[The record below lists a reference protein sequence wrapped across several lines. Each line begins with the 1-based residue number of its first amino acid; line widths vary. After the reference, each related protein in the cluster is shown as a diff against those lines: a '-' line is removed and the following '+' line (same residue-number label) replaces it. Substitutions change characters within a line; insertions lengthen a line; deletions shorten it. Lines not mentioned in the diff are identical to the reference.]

1 MSSRHRKPRSLP
13 LRPIALAAGALTV
26 AAGVGTGLALDDDRP
41 ATVASEP
48 RSAAGDAL
56 SPASP
61 TAGETTAAP
70 SPSATRRSPSPKPE
84 KSGKTATAPRP
95 ERTTAK
101 ADRQSDRQSA
111 PARAPEP
118 VETAGQPA
126 GTAPEAAATGV
137 AAEVLRLVNQARA
150 NAGCAPVTADER
162 LDSAAQKY
170 SRAMASSGNF
180 SHTGTDGSD
189 VSERVEREGY
199 TWSTVGEN
207 IAMGQPDAAAVMDGW
222 MNSEGHRANIL
233 NCDFK
238 EMGLGLHESGGP
250 WWTQVFATSR

>member
-26 AAGVGTGLALDDDRP
+26 VAGVGTGLALDDDGP

-48 RSAAGDAL
+48 RSAAGGAV

-61 TAGETTAAP
+61 TAGEATPSP
-70 SPSATRRSPSPKPE
+70 SPSATRRSPSPKAE
-84 KSGKTATAPRP
+84 QSTKSTATPRP
-95 ERTTAK
+95 DRTTAK
-101 ADRQSDRQSA
+101 ADRQTERDSA
-111 PARAPEP
+111 PARAQEP
-118 VETAGQPA
+118 AKTAEQPA
-126 GTAPEAAATGV
+126 KAPEAAAAGV
-137 AAEVLRLVNQARA
+137 AGEVLRLVNQARA
-150 NAGCAPVTADER
+150 SAGCAPVTADER
-162 LDSAAQKY
+162 LDAAAQTY

-199 TWSTVGEN
+199 AWSTVGEN

-222 MNSEGHRANIL
+222 MNSPGHRANIL

-250 WWTQVFATSR
+250 WWTQVFATTR